1 MDKNINQTLGT
12 KIQQIRLSKKIT
24 QEELADKINI
34 STHFLSDIERGV
46 KYPSVPTL
54 INFMNT
60 LKVSPNELIPQF
72 VQSND
77 DILSEINQIFYNFT
91 QKEKL
96 YLLKFIKDFKT
107 MFDDI
112 KK

>member
-1 MDKNINQTLGT
+1 M
-12 KIQQIRLSKKIT
+12 S
-24 QEELADKINI
+24 
-34 STHFLSDIERGV
+34 
-46 KYPSVPTL
+46 
-54 INFMNT
+54 T
-60 LKVSPNELIPQF
+60 LKISPNELFPHF

-96 YLLKFIKDFKT
+96 YLLKFVKDFKE